1 MTMFHGRN
9 ERIDQESLGLMLELY
24 EQTAREYLS

>member
-9 ERIDQESLGLMLELY
+9 ERIDQESLRLMLDLY